1 MICKRCQMNT
11 VECAGSIL
19 APTSIQCTACGWRP
33 GDDPLKVD
41 AAPQVVAAEIPV
53 HMNPIYQQ
61 HAASSTDDI
70 YAAQTIIAQR
80 QIQQILA
87 DIQKDQAKYWGN
99 GAAG

>member
-41 AAPQVVAAEIPV
+41 AAPQVVAAATDTPE
-53 HMNPIYQQ
+53 NPIQYV
-61 HAASSTDDI
+61 AVGAGDI
-70 YAAQTIIAQR
+70 LSNQTVSISQETIR
-80 QIQQILA
+80 QILA
-87 DIQKDQAKYWGN
+87 QSAGTWSSG
-99 GAAG
+99 GAG